1 MNLNRFVVLFFLIW
15 FCYIFFI
22 LDRGL
27 CTVDFSKKIEEYFIK
42 LDKALLKNNLIKARE
57 YCSKILILDSNNSVA
72 KEKMLTINENIE
84 GQQQIH
90 GVNKKKYQKVKKVYW
105 VKALKYFNKGDFVFA
120 KDEFKKIL
128 EIDPTDVKA
137 LKYLEFINKKID
149 KVNSLQTYDIFK
161 QGLNEFNEG
170 NYEKALSYF
179 STAYLVDSS
188 IENIQYYIDECKYKI
203 NEVNSALL
211 YRASS
216 SRIKTISNKKI
227 KEEMEEFYNKGLEQL
242 ADEDYKTALET
253 FNKLKVMANINKV
266 YVYDKQIDNY
276 IRLCKEEISK
286 QLYEEGEML
295 EMEEQLQKSYAK
307 YELAS
312 KYNPLNK
319 KAKSK
324 LERLKTVFSQKF

>member
-72 KEKMLTINENIE
+72 KEKMLTINEKIE
-84 GQQQIH
+84 GQQQIR

-179 STAYLVDSS
+179 NAVYLADPSK
-188 IENIQYYIDECKYKI
+188 EDIQNYIDKCNYKI

-216 SRIKTISNKKI
+216 SRIKTLSNKQI

-312 KYNPLNK
+312 RYNPLNK